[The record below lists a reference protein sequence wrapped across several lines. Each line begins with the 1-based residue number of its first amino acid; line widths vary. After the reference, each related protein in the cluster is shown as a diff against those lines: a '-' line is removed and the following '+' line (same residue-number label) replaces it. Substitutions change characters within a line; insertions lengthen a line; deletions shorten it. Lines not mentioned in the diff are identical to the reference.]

1 MNKRIVSFILTVAMS
16 ICLVTGCTSNKADE
30 FVTLD
35 NVNTSSVNV
44 SEGYFQSIFTGDVE
58 LFEACYPNSF
68 FYMESGQERFNP
80 ESLMA
85 QYAASLP
92 VGYRYDGATMSAYN
106 EYTED
111 NGYDLPYLMENINV
125 FHMVPEEDI
134 QEAQIVKLRLF
145 FMNDEDKPATIDV
158 YILVYKANN
167 SWYVFELQNAD
178 AEFAA

>member
-1 MNKRIVSFILTVAMS
+1 
-16 ICLVTGCTSNKADE
+16 
-30 FVTLD
+30 
-35 NVNTSSVNV
+35 
-44 SEGYFQSIFTGDVE
+44 
-58 LFEACYPNSF
+58 
-68 FYMESGQERFNP
+68 
-80 ESLMA
+80 
-85 QYAASLP
+85 
-92 VGYRYDGATMSAYN
+92 MSAYN